1 MKENFEF
8 EAAASHVSIR
18 VVVKGTQIT
27 LYEARSRLCTGI
39 WDSGQYV
46 RYAYSDRLNVHP
58 AILDLV
64 DSCLRERMT
73 TKGDV
78 ARVPPPRA
86 SAVGY
91 QG

>member
-18 VVVKGTQIT
+18 VVVKGIQIT

-46 RYAYSDRLNVHP
+46 RYAYSP
-58 AILDLV
+58 IG
-64 DSCLRERMT
+64 ST
-73 TKGDV
+73 ST
-78 ARVPPPRA
+78 PPSSISSTLA
-86 SAVGY
+86 SGSA
-91 QG
+91 